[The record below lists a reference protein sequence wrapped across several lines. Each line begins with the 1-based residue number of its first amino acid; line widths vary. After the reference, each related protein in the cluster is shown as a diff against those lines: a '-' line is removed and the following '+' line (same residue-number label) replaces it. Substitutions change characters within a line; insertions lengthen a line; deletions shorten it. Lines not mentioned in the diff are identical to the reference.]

1 MPKSFKFL
9 QDFILKQGGTVAPE
23 ATLAESQV
31 IPKQIAKPDFGQA
44 LEAIEPVRIE
54 YDPQKDS
61 SFSGLNFFEDGTQ
74 RTLLIGYILYQQFH
88 IPVHFSIISS
98 VILKREDRK
107 LTVWDQPLI
116 KKFLI
121 VPKQFVANQEAFDL
135 LPSDVTISDIKTE
148 TPDYYEIKR
157 LAVQES
163 KKERIKCEEDLIE
176 KWLKSAGKDDFLVI
190 DGTIMNFR
198 NEKAIEKCV
207 GVSKSF
213 RTIYCKL
220 GEYQK
225 ILQLKEFERSWAFR
239 FKEEDEDLKMGMRD
253 RISWYLRLR
262 NKAGHNP
269 EFGLVR
275 LEVSL
280 KHEESIEQIAN
291 SISKSII
298 SERYPASFP
307 DERWHNLIYPVKRCE
322 DYLRSISPSTDSIR
336 ASVGRY

>member
-1 MPKSFKFL
+1 M
-9 QDFILKQGGTVAPE
+9 APE
-23 ATLAESQV
+23 ATLAEFQV
-31 IPKQIAKPDFGQA
+31 IPMQITKPEYGQA
-44 LEAIEPVRIE
+44 LEAIVPVPIP
-54 YDPQKDS
+54 YNPQQDS
-61 SFSGLNFFEDGTQ
+61 SFSKLSYFQDGTQ
-74 RTLLIGYILYQQFH
+74 RTLLVGHILYQNFH
-88 IPVHFSIISS
+88 IPVHFSTVSS
-98 VILKREDRK
+98 VILKRENRK

-121 VPKQFVANQEAFDL
+121 VPKQFVIKQEAFAL
-135 LPSDVTISDIKTE
+135 LPDDVTVVDIPTE
-148 TPDYYEIKR
+148 APDYYEIKR
-157 LAVQES
+157 LAVQVS
-163 KKERIKCEEDLIE
+163 KKERVKCEEELIE
-176 KWLKSAGKDDFLVI
+176 KWLESAGKDDFLVI

-198 NEKAIEKCV
+198 NEKAIEQCV

-213 RTIYCKL
+213 RTIYCRL

-225 ILQLKEFERSWAFR
+225 ILQLQEFERSWAFR

-262 NKAGHNP
+262 NKSGHNP

-280 KHEESIEQIAN
+280 RHEEHIEEVAN

-322 DYLRSISPSTDSIR
+322 DYLRSILPSTNSIR